1 MKKTITVIKN
11 WLANLIKGIWR
22 LNWEAKLGLLL
33 LTPPIIAS
41 INKYL
46 ERGFSHCIEV
56 EVFHL
61 SGNIMKIYIDSDLST
76 EPIFYG
82 LLALAGV
89 FLIRK

>member
-1 MKKTITVIKN
+1 MKKTFTVIKN
-11 WLANLIKGIWR
+11 WFVNLIKGIWG
-22 LNWEAKLGLLL
+22 LNWRTKLGLLL
-33 LTPPIIAS
+33 LVAPIIAS
-41 INKYL
+41 IKYF

-56 EVFHL
+56 GVYHL
-61 SGNIMKIYIDSDLST
+61 QQDIMRIYIDSDLSM